1 MGKNVKKVVPGF
13 LLLLVS
19 ACGYRVIS
27 DDGWFRGVDPGV
39 QGGIAW
45 GEGSFDSNGEQIYFT
60 SINEGGDRIGYA
72 GGPSGGMMMGGYL
85 SCASCHGPDG
95 RGGRHVMQMQVMDAP
110 SIRWPELASEGGE
123 EHEADELDEQAH
135 EGQYGFE
142 QFRRAVVEGE
152 HPDGEALSRDMP
164 RWKMGG
170 TDVRDLM
177 DYLMS
182 IP

>member
-1 MGKNVKKVVPGF
+1 MRKHVRKVFPGF
-13 LLLLVS
+13 LLLLLS
-19 ACGYRVIS
+19 ACGYRLVS
-27 DDGWFRGVDPGV
+27 GEGWFPGV
-39 QGGIAW
+39 GPGMRGGTAW
-45 GEGSFDSNGEQIYFT
+45 GGRSFDSNGEQIYFT
-60 SINEGGDRIGYA
+60 SVNEDGDRIAYA

-110 SIRWPELASEGGE
+110 SIRWTDLANEGGE
-123 EHEADELDEQAH
+123 EHEADEPDEHAQ

-152 HPDGEALSRDMP
+152 HPNGEPLSRDMP

-170 TDVRDLM
+170 SDVGDLM
-177 DYLMS
+177 EYLMS